1 MRNTWW
7 TSYENRGTNAGFIY
21 SLIGHGDR
29 TAYFPPGLP
38 GDPIIRDG
46 YNQYWDLGAGSANPN
61 RTALPANNGTW
72 PDVIKL
78 NVVGTNVVTQN
89 TPIGVALYY
98 QYAGSSNL
106 TVQLYFDPDL
116 NPYNSNSIPA
126 LSLSPLATG
135 AGSVF
140 YYPGIGVATTNV
152 APSTYA
158 VYAKISD
165 GIHARY
171 LYAPETVTIRS
182 VSVPPVLDIQ
192 QSGPGQFIIGIN
204 GVAGQKLTLQTS
216 VNLQGWSSSATNTL
230 TSGRWTFTNSLP
242 ADHQFYRAILGE

>member
-1 MRNTWW
+1 
-7 TSYENRGTNAGFIY
+7 
-21 SLIGHGDR
+21 
-29 TAYFPPGLP
+29 
-38 GDPIIRDG
+38 
-46 YNQYWDLGAGSANPN
+46 
-61 RTALPANNGTW
+61 
-72 PDVIKL
+72 
-78 NVVGTNVVTQN
+78 VVTQN

-126 LSLSPLATG
+126 LSLQPPATG

-140 YYPGIGVATTNV
+140 YYPGIGVPTTNV
-152 APSTYA
+152 APRTYA

-192 QSGPGQFIIGIN
+192 QSGPGQFIVGIN

-216 VNLQGWSSSATNTL
+216 IDLQGWSSIATNTL